1 MLLRLCSSGVFV
13 GKWNQPLWSGVFV
26 SEWNQPL
33 WSGVFVG
40 EWNQPLLHYRHRGIV
55 DSCNTTTLPMEA
67 KYPNLTILKNKA
79 RLFLFPHSLEHS
91 CPHDTDAK
99 GNHLHA
105 GVPLQREPHPQVHAS
120 YPFHL
125 EYSSRKAIA
134 NFLPRRST
142 SRHPVERIAAW
153 NTPPTFVP
161 FPSCVRETPSC
172 RRSSR
177 LFRMRPLGRS

>member
-1 MLLRLCSSGVFV
+1 MVWCVCGINRYYIIVIEELLIPAT
-13 GKWNQPLWSGVFV
+13 Q
-26 SEWNQPL
+26 Q
-33 WSGVFVG
+33 
-40 EWNQPLLHYRHRGIV
+40 
-55 DSCNTTTLPMEA
+55 LPMEA

-125 EYSSRKAIA
+125 EFSSRKAIA